1 MGIEQM
7 RANKAAR
14 KKEME
19 ELERLKKELLEEEE
33 EQNGELPEG
42 LTDEKQ
48 KVEVVFNRQM
58 SFKSK
63 EQVEM
68 EAALAERARPLNVVD
83 LEKMDKVQLEDRA
96 KEYWKVIQS
105 INGEKNELS
114 KRMEEQ
120 DREIKD
126 AVQRLAEVMAAKQ
139 AKKGVDMERLALGPG
154 GKAS

>member
-68 EAALAERARPLNVVD
+68 EAALAERVRPLNVVD

-96 KEYWKVIQS
+96 KEYWKVIQVS
-105 INGEKNELS
+105 MGR
-114 KRMEEQ
+114 RMNCQ
-120 DREIKD
+120 RGWRSRTVRSRMQSRDWPRLWRQNRQRRGWIWRDWLWDRE
-126 AVQRLAEVMAAKQ
+126 
-139 AKKGVDMERLALGPG
+139 
-154 GKAS
+154 

>member
-68 EAALAERARPLNVVD
+68 EAALAERVRPLNVWIWRRWTRHSWRTVP
-83 LEKMDKVQLEDRA
+83 R
-96 KEYWKVIQS
+96 S
-105 INGEKNELS
+105 IG
-114 KRMEEQ
+114 R
-120 DREIKD
+120 
-126 AVQRLAEVMAAKQ
+126 
-139 AKKGVDMERLALGPG
+139 
-154 GKAS
+154 